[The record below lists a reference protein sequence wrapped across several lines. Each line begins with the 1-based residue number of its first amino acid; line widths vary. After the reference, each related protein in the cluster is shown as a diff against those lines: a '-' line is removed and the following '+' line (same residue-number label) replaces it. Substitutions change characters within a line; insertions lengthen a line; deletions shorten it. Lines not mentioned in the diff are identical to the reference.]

1 MGIRA
6 PKAFYSSTGEQP
18 FIPTTSKFIMTT
30 SSATEAIS
38 VLIDLAQQGNIDPW
52 NVQVID
58 IIDRFLDELGITN
71 DLDLAYQQTNLP
83 KSGQA
88 FLWASMLVRFKA
100 DTLEKLDTEEEEEEL
115 LTLEEIAPGHSPR
128 SLPLKLEQQLRRR
141 SAPPPRCQRRV
152 TLCELITH
160 IEEMAKELEQ
170 TKHSSPRRRGPRNA
184 SRQEAMEI
192 VTQLAHQEN
201 LTELAQQLEQ
211 FFTYQLSEFIQTQD
225 WIKLEELLTWWHR
238 VQSPNEGEVKPD
250 RVGVFWALLLLS
262 SQSKVELS
270 QEEFYQDLKIQVL

>member
-1 MGIRA
+1 
-6 PKAFYSSTGEQP
+6 
-18 FIPTTSKFIMTT
+18 MTT
-30 SSATEAIS
+30 SSATEAIA
-38 VLIDLAQQGNIDPW
+38 VLIDLAQQGDIDPW

-58 IIDRFLDELGITN
+58 IIDRFLDELGIRD

-100 DTLEKLDTEEEEEEL
+100 DTLENLDKEEESEQLFPQEEMVL
-115 LTLEEIAPGHSPR
+115 DASGR

-141 SAPPPRCQRRV
+141 AAAPPPRQRRV
-152 TLCELITH
+152 TLAELITH
-160 IEEMAKELEQ
+160 IEEMAGELEKAKPP
-170 TKHSSPRRRGPRNA
+170 TLRRHKPRNA

-211 FFTYQLSEFIQTQD
+211 FLTNQLAEFMETQN
-225 WIKLEELLTWWHR
+225 WIKLDELLTWWHR
-238 VQSPNEGEVKPD
+238 VQSPNDAETKQD

>member
-1 MGIRA
+1 
-6 PKAFYSSTGEQP
+6 
-18 FIPTTSKFIMTT
+18 MTT
-30 SSATEAIS
+30 SSATEAIA
-38 VLIDLAQQGNIDPW
+38 VLIDLAQQGDIDPW

-58 IIDRFLDELGITN
+58 IVDRFLDELGITQ
-71 DLDLAYQQTNLP
+71 DLDLAYQTTNLP

-100 DTLEKLDTEEEEEEL
+100 DTLEKLDTEEEEL
-115 LTLEEIAPGHSPR
+115 LVTQEMVPDQKER

-141 SAPPPRCQRRV
+141 SVAPPRSQRRV
-152 TLCELITH
+152 TLSELITH
-160 IEEMAKELEQ
+160 IEAMAEELEQ
-170 TKHSSPRRRGPRNA
+170 GKPASSRKRKPRNA

-211 FFTYQLSEFIQTQD
+211 FFTNQLSEFMPTQNWIQ
-225 WIKLEELLTWWHR
+225 LEELLTWWHG
-238 VQSPNEGEVKPD
+238 VQSPHESEIKQD